1 MMEYEI
7 MPENNNEKLRDNI
20 SERVENTELKS
31 LEKAKTPEKKLT
43 KAEKEKSELEIAKR
57 GEQAEKKIAAEK
69 EKRELDLAKAQEQ
82 AKKEKGEKRDEDVK
96 SPSQYTKQEK
106 KQAYRKEIKK
116 VQSQLPKGARTFSK
130 IVHNPVVEAVSDAT
144 AKTIF
149 RPSALI
155 GGSVTG
161 LVFGLGIYLV
171 ARYYGYPISTLTL
184 VLLLVVGAILGVI
197 VELVVK
203 MFKKP
208 SDQQ

>member
-1 MMEYEI
+1 